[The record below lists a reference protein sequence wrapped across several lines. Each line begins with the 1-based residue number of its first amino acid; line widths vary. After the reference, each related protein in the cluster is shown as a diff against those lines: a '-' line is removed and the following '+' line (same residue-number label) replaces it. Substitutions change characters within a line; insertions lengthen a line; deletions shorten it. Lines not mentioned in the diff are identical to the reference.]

1 MKVTATAVPEADRL
15 KFMPD
20 VFGPKIMMHAEAL
33 LYHYARCFA
42 PDDYSGG
49 MWEFYKLSNGSG
61 YAAPTTPER
70 YNLSVSGNGF
80 EGSMSAD
87 AAGIV
92 FTLFAMNS
100 MCFELHGKDEALGE
114 LMAERWHALREFAAQ
129 HAEARSIFRAI
140 D

>member
-1 MKVTATAVPEADRL
+1 MNVTATAVPETERL
-15 KFMPD
+15 NFLPD
-20 VFGPKIMMHAEAL
+20 VFGQKIMMHAEAL
-33 LYHYARCFA
+33 LYHFARSFA

-70 YNLSVSGNGF
+70 YNLSISGNGF

-92 FTLFAMNS
+92 FTLFAMNR
-100 MCFELHGKDEALGE
+100 MCFELCGKD
-114 LMAERWHALREFAAQ
+114 
-129 HAEARSIFRAI
+129 
-140 D
+140 